1 MGSNGKITLPRDA
14 EGREIPRSTEV
25 MYDANGKKLHITS
38 FTYKCDVLG
47 LWAQWK
53 VFSPDIKGDDGMLP
67 ANSLYLTKPDS
78 WEKLLDDLDNASKG
92 GDNAECLY
100 MRREDI
106 EVGEQCSGCRLYNA
120 DDVFSDCSCLAYGD
134 IADRIRKLRG
144 ED

>member
-1 MGSNGKITLPRDA
+1 MESSEKITLPRDA
-14 EGREIPRSTEV
+14 EGREIPLDTKV
-25 MYDANGKKLHITS
+25 LYDKSGNKRK
-38 FTYKCDVLG
+38 VQG
-47 LWAQWK
+47 LEYSPIGGRWK
-53 VFSPDIKGDDGMLP
+53 VTFSDSFADWYEKDV
-67 ANSLYLTKPDS
+67 YLTPRDS
-78 WEKLLDDLDNASKG
+78 WEKLLEDLDNAAKG